1 MNVSKT
7 SILDQNKREMEKP
20 CLVLK
25 NSLQILCQLPFLH
38 RLHILSIIEVNAFSV
53 DKRSH
58 SRRACSICTT
68 NNRDALDLD
77 V

>member
-53 DKRSH
+53 DKPVTYVKVFLINFVPLH
-58 SRRACSICTT
+58 SVK
-68 NNRDALDLD
+68 RDK
-77 V
+77 